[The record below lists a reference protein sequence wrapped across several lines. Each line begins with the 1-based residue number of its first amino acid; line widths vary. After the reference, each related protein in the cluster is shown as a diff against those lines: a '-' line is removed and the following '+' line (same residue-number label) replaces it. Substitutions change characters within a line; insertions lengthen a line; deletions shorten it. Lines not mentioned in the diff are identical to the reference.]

1 MAIILIF
8 TVIGSLLFI
17 GAYYL
22 LVQRYYWGPKRAKEQ
37 EREVEQEREQ
47 QAKARDA

>member
-22 LVQRYYWGPKRAKEQ
+22 LVQRYYWGPKRAKEVEAEK
-37 EREVEQEREQ
+37 ERER
-47 QAKARDA
+47 QAKERDA